1 MEVPLQMEMSEE
13 FFNVEFWRS
22 LVAVALGALL
32 GFGTALAGGLEL
44 NRRRRRQYAKIVRNA
59 IATECIYN
67 LTALNGSDTQINRTV
82 KDKFAPV
89 WFYKFP
95 PRGTV
100 LQGFV
105 TPDVM
110 GSLSNAEMG
119 SLVVVA
125 PELQNAAS
133 VYERWKEMA
142 DTPATPPITR
152 QEDTDHCLRIVSTS
166 GRNVLG
172 LLILVCQESDGEL
185 RDENAQRMADELT
198 HIETRPVPNFVRGLK
213 SSAGKSENLDEIM
226 KKRRYLV
233 VWEHD
238 WPDCPMDVIELRS
251 CVDRTVIRYS
261 A

>member
-1 MEVPLQMEMSEE
+1 MTED

-32 GFGTALAGGLEL
+32 GFGAALAVGLEL
-44 NRRRRRQYAKIVRNA
+44 ARRRRSQYAKTVRNA

-67 LTALNGSDTQINRTV
+67 LIALNESDTQIERTV
-82 KDKFAPV
+82 KDKFATV
-89 WFYKFP
+89 HLHRFP

-110 GSLSNAEMG
+110 GSLSNLEMG

-125 PELQNAAS
+125 PELQNATS

-142 DTPATPPITR
+142 RTPDIPPGTR
-152 QEDTDHCLRIVSTS
+152 QEETNHCLHIVSTS

-172 LLILVCQESDGEL
+172 LLILVCRESDGKL
-185 RDENAQRMADELT
+185 RDENAQRMADKLT
-198 HIETRPVPNFVRGLK
+198 PLKTRPNPNFVRGLK
-213 SSAGKSENLDEIM
+213 SSHGKSENLDELV

-238 WPDCPMDVIELRS
+238 WPECPMNVVELRK
-251 CVDRTVIRYS
+251 CVDPTVIRYS